1 MEATGMSNVPTSEA
15 HDSGRYEI
23 RVTGRLAPRWADWF
37 DGMTLTTEDGGTTC
51 IHGTV
56 ADQAALHGLLAKLR
70 DVGLP
75 LVSVRRVR
83 ADRPDATDTATDLR

>member
-1 MEATGMSNVPTSEA
+1 MEATSMTDVSTG
-15 HDSGRYEI
+15 HHLGSGRYEI
-23 RVTGRLAPRWADWF
+23 RVKGRLAPRWRAWF

-56 ADQAALHGLLAKLR
+56 ADQAALHGLLQKLR

-75 LVSVRRVR
+75 LISVIH
-83 ADRPDATDTATDLR
+83 AEDDQPDTATSQP